1 MESMRRSISIFIII
15 SFIIFIL
22 FYALC
27 FRVEFMTKFYEGLGY
42 PFQPFYFKSILD
54 AEDAEE

>member
-1 MESMRRSISIFIII
+1 MS
-15 SFIIFIL
+15 
-22 FYALC
+22 
-27 FRVEFMTKFYEGLGY
+27 KFYVGLGY

>member
-1 MESMRRSISIFIII
+1 MS
-15 SFIIFIL
+15 
-22 FYALC
+22 
-27 FRVEFMTKFYEGLGY
+27 KFYEGLGH

>member
-1 MESMRRSISIFIII
+1 VSHFVRFACR
-15 SFIIFIL
+15 
-22 FYALC
+22 
-27 FRVEFMTKFYEGLGY
+27 RVEFMSKFYVGLGY